1 MKAKLRQKNS
11 LAGFLLCLP
20 AIFGLCLFFVVPF
33 ELCVYMSFTKSTI
46 SPEFVGLANY
56 IDILGSPAFQ
66 LAAANTFRFIAVAV
80 PLIMALSLG
89 IALLLHRKLK
99 GHDFFRAVF
108 IFPLVLPTASVV
120 LFFQVIFAGGG
131 IMDSLLSALGVPVVD
146 WMNSPFAFVGL
157 VMLYV
162 WKNCGYNVVLF
173 LAALN
178 SIPREYYEAAEID
191 GAGAGSKFFGVT
203 LPLIV
208 PYSFFILII
217 SVVNSFKAFREAY
230 ILYGSYP
237 NQSIYMLQ
245 HFMNNNFQNLN
256 YIRLSVAA
264 ILVFVV
270 IFAMVFVLYRLKN
283 RMGSVE
289 L

>member
-1 MKAKLRQKNS
+1 
-11 LAGFLLCLP
+11 
-20 AIFGLCLFFVVPF
+20 
-33 ELCVYMSFTKSTI
+33 MSFTKSTI
-46 SPEFVGLANY
+46 NPEFVGFANY
-56 IDILGSPAFQ
+56 IDILGSSAFR
-66 LAAANTFRFIAVAV
+66 LAAANTFKFIAVAV
-80 PLIMALSLG
+80 PLIMVFSMAV
-89 IALLLHRKLK
+89 ALLLHRRLV
-99 GHDFFRAVF
+99 GRDFFRAVF

-120 LFFQVIFAGGG
+120 LFFQVIFTNGGVL
-131 IMDSLLSALGVPVVD
+131 DSLLSALGIPVVD

-157 VMLYV
+157 VVLYI
-162 WKNCGYNVVLF
+162 WKNCGYNIVLF

-191 GAGAGSKFFGVT
+191 GAGGRSKFFGVT
-203 LPLIV
+203 LPLVV

-217 SVVNSFKAFREAY
+217 SIVNSFKAFREAY

-264 ILVFVV
+264 ILVFLL
-270 IFAMVFVLYRLKN
+270 IFAMVFILYRVKN
-283 RMGSVE
+283 KMGSVE